1 MYGAPT
7 CHENREAGLTESWE
21 YSPQGLLTSAI
32 GGGMRYEYAYYTN
45 GSLKEKRASGRTLLP
60 YTYDADDRRTSQRD
74 LTGRVTQYQ
83 YTPANSYPG
92 SWRMA
97 GNRTERIRGAVLE
110 QYLYDECNRLLQIT
124 DGADTVK
131 NYTYDNSGNMLS
143 DGEIFLSSLDKGSLG
158 CVY

>member
-1 MYGAPT
+1 M
-7 CHENREAGLTESWE
+7 
-21 YSPQGLLTSAI
+21 
-32 GGGMRYEYAYYTN
+32 
-45 GSLKEKRASGRTLLP
+45 
-60 YTYDADDRRTSQRD
+60 D
-74 LTGRVTQYQ
+74 
-83 YTPANSYPG
+83 SYLW

-97 GNRTERIRGAVLE
+97 GNRTEHIRGAVHE